1 MDKQQVT
8 AGPSNQQPS
17 NLSIQRKKSTTQVL
31 RRKAS
36 SVYSRITDAST
47 ITTYS
52 IATTDV
58 ASSSLQI
65 EEMLRELGHLQ
76 ASAEGGVKVS
86 EAPKAAEDRPPSR
99 TQVSERASVAH
110 NVLRVPQSLGA
121 VGPALKQRPIPESS
135 KDAVPTMGRDKGKA
149 AEHVVHRWV
158 PAPCV
163 RYIPGCAPPSATD
176 KLIAHA
182 RVSHCRSR
190 EEMPRCGMR
199 ICINPIGIRV
209 PEHTS
214 IAVLPRV
221 TTCRKS
227 EGSSW
232 KEV

>member
-76 ASAEGGVKVS
+76 ASAEGGAKVS
-86 EAPKAAEDRPPSR
+86 GAPKVTEDGQSSR
-99 TQVSERASVAH
+99 TQGSERASVSHKAP
-110 NVLRVPQSLGA
+110 RFPRPLGVA
-121 VGPALKQRPIPESS
+121 DSALKQHVMPESS
-135 KDAVPTMGRDKGKA
+135 KDAMLKLGRDKGKA
-149 AEHVVHRWV
+149 VEHVRERESKTDQRSGVNVKAGEGHK
-158 PAPCV
+158 V
-163 RYIPGCAPPSATD
+163 REFSGSGR
-176 KLIAHA
+176 H
-182 RVSHCRSR
+182 
-190 EEMPRCGMR
+190 
-199 ICINPIGIRV
+199 
-209 PEHTS
+209 S
-214 IAVLPRV
+214 I
-221 TTCRKS
+221 
-227 EGSSW
+227 
-232 KEV
+232 